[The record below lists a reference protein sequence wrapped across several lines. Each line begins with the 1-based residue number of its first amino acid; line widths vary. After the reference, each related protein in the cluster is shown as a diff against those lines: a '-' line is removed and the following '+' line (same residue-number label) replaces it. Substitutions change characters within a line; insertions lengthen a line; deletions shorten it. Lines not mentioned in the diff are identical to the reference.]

1 MSNETFSPCIV
12 RETSGGFVR
21 STLSDDMLARR
32 EVELTGEI
40 DDDLANALIRELRYL
55 ERADEVEPVT
65 MYVNSPGG
73 MVSSG
78 LAIYDAMQALRC
90 PVRTVCQG
98 TAASM
103 AAVLF
108 AAGDER
114 EMLDHATVMIH
125 DPLIAGNGL
134 TGPATLIDSKVR
146 NLMATR
152 ELTASLLAKH
162 TGRTLEEIFEKTA
175 SDTYFGAQEAID
187 FGLADKVLE
196 RF

>member
-78 LAIYDAMQALRC
+78 LAIYDAMQALHC

-114 EMLDHATVMIH
+114 EMLAHATVMIH